1 MRLYRY
7 VAVDS
12 RSDRSRLKRSRA
24 RSRSTFS
31 ATDVPAVLPSLMTHS
46 PRRLRCVAEASLIQS
61 GPADLA
67 DPTSGQ
73 ETKRTHGAASIRT
86 APQTFRSRP
95 VPDAALLTH
104 HATPNHFAVS
114 SHSRRCLMACTD
126 HHGIDRTPTGTSP
139 RPMATCAPQRVDDL
153 KPVGPPSGLHP
164 TRSQDPNNRAGASA
178 TSEFESPHG
187 PVSCTGLRAMP
198 MGEPGALPCQ
208 RGAVGEGPSTRPKA
222 ADHRITRR

>member
-1 MRLYRY
+1 MRRC
-7 VAVDS
+7 
-12 RSDRSRLKRSRA
+12 
-24 RSRSTFS
+24 
-31 ATDVPAVLPSLMTHS
+31 S
-46 PRRLRCVAEASLIQS
+46 P
-61 GPADLA
+61 
-67 DPTSGQ
+67 T
-73 ETKRTHGAASIRT
+73 T
-86 APQTFRSRP
+86 RP
-95 VPDAALLTH
+95 
-104 HATPNHFAVS
+104 PNHFAVS

-187 PVSCTGLRAMP
+187 PVSCTGLRVMA

-208 RGAVGEGPSTRPKA
+208 RGAVGGGHRRGRKPQIIASCVVERRSEAQEFVAATDVVGTRPCARLRFSGPRPLVVQAERSLDAVSPDSVIAVLTERA
-222 ADHRITRR
+222 AAEALADCGFLLRRGRVHGRRCHRFRRRPSRSGSVAI